1 MSMFTTKTAIII
13 LVQQYLFYRYRLYT
27 QMLWFNNPFINL

>member
-13 LVQQYLFYRYRLYT
+13 FMQQYPFYRYRLYT
-27 QMLWFNNPFINL
+27 QMLWFNNPVINL